1 MRSLHPALSR
11 VSGLLLLAVGAAAAG
26 AAGDPYEAIRK
37 VMSPDRKVRRAGA
50 RELRKENRPEYL
62 AALVD
67 AYFFTPRSHREELQ
81 KVLQDLSGERFE
93 RYSEWVE
100 YVGGR
105 TDVEPAA
112 GYLDWKRSLLVRI
125 DVGYRQILPPE
136 VPTRIRLEEIVWGGV
151 PIAGIPALDEPP
163 VLAAEQAGYLEEE
176 ERVFGVLLGG
186 EARAYPLRILDWH
199 EMLNDTVGG
208 LPVSLSYCTLCGSG
222 ILYST
227 RMSSGGRYTFDTS
240 GLLYR
245 SNKLMVERDSRS
257 LWSNLTGRPV
267 VGELARTEIRLEM
280 LPMTLTTWREWRRRH
295 PRTTVLDLDGIRA
308 DLAGRFNFDYRPGAA
323 VLARSGVSFPVWRKS
338 GLLDRDERIFAL
350 RVAGRPKAYPL
361 TTLYR
366 LQVINDQVG
375 GTAIVLVADAES
387 GSVRAYRSEQLAFE
401 GGSTSGVLVDG
412 EGRDWRVEEAALVPV
427 SEGLESLP
435 RIAGHVALWFGWYGF
450 YPQTEVYG
458 ETE

>member
-1 MRSLHPALSR
+1 MSAWAAQNNELVLVGSGGDYLRSEKLYGNFTLSLEYKLAKGGN
-11 VSGLLLLAVGAAAAG
+11 SGIGLRTARAAWPS
-26 AAGDPYEAIRK
+26 GDGMERIR
-37 VMSPDRKVRRAGA
+37 
-50 RELRKENRPEYL
+50 
-62 AALVD
+62 
-67 AYFFTPRSHREELQ
+67 AYSAFP
-81 KVLQDLSGERFE
+81 
-93 RYSEWVE
+93 
-100 YVGGR
+100 
-105 TDVEPAA
+105 
-112 GYLDWKRSLLVRI
+112 LDWDEDGDLDLV
-125 DVGYRQILPPE
+125 VG
-136 VPTRIRLEEIVWGGV
+136 TNTGRL
-151 PIAGIPALDEPP
+151 ALDEPP

-199 EMLNDTVGG
+199 EVLNDTVGG

-227 RMSSGGRYTFDTS
+227 RTPSGGRYTFDTS

-257 LWSNLTGRPV
+257 LWSNLTGLPV

-323 VLARSGVSFPVWRKS
+323 DLARSGVSFPVWRKS

-366 LQVINDQVG
+366 LGVINDQVG
-375 GTAIVLVADAES
+375 GAAIVLVADEES

-401 GGSTSGVLVDG
+401 GGSISGVLVDG
-412 EGRDWRVEEAALVPV
+412 EGRDWRVGEAALVPTA
-427 SEGLESLP
+427 EGLESLP
-435 RIAGHVALWFGWYGF
+435 RVAGHVALWFGWYGF